1 MISDNQNSRNI
12 GGYVTIQL
20 LVRGDLDGDRSAS
33 EVGLETD
40 EEHRTLDNSARTA
53 GCVSASYNSYLPS
66 GRRRRNGL
74 AAVEDR
80 GGGSEIE
87 NMARHFRK
95 RPAAL
100 WLATQ
105 EVGEFLSIGHPFPHL
120 VSDGDRA
127 QPCQKW
133 HGGRDKHHV
142 SYQGIDSRFCITRE
156 GIAIP

>member
-1 MISDNQNSRNI
+1 MGTDPQVRSVWKLTKSI
-12 GGYVTIQL
+12 GRWTIQRGRPGASPHHTILTSRPGAGGGTAWRL
-20 LVRGDLDGDRSAS
+20 LKI
-33 EVGLETD
+33 E
-40 EEHRTLDNSARTA
+40 
-53 GCVSASYNSYLPS
+53 
-66 GRRRRNGL
+66 
-74 AAVEDR
+74 